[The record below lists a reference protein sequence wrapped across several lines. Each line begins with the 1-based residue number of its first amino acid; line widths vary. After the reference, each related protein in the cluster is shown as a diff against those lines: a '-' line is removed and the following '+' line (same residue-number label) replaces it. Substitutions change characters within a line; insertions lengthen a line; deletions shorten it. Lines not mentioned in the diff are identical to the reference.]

1 MRNFVRIDLA
11 ISKKVVMKHLHNL
24 LRLKEKMRRK
34 GGRTTFQPFENIF
47 SVIHFS
53 SSVLF
58 QILFQSIIL
67 LQYFIIAIR
76 IYPLQIPSQMGFI
89 FVCIDFFICAYP
101 VPSIKKCYDLISI
114 S

>member
-1 MRNFVRIDLA
+1 MSEKFIRIDLA
-11 ISKKVVMKHLHNL
+11 VSKKVVMKQLHNL

-58 QILFQSIIL
+58 QILIQQNIL
-67 LQYFIIAIR
+67 LQYFNVVRR
-76 IYPLQIPSQMGFI
+76 IYPLHIPSQMGFI
-89 FVCIDFFICAYP
+89 SLY
-101 VPSIKKCYDLISI
+101 
-114 S
+114 